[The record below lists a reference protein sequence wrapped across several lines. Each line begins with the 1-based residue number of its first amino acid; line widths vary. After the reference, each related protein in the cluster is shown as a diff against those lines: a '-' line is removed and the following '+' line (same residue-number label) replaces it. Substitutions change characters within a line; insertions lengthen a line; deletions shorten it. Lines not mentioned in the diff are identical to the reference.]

1 MCETYDLWCS
11 NTFVFTLGSKSAQ
24 FLHSPLGFQFRVFQ
38 GCFQGFYYFRVWMPL
53 KPFQE
58 DILGS
63 FLISFEVLSCLGFPY
78 IHKPRFRVKYF
89 TLELTTHQVISVQH
103 I

>member
-1 MCETYDLWCS
+1 
-11 NTFVFTLGSKSAQ
+11 
-24 FLHSPLGFQFRVFQ
+24 
-38 GCFQGFYYFRVWMPL
+38 MPL
-53 KPFQE
+53 KSFQG

-63 FLISFEVLSCLGFPY
+63 FLISFEVFSCLGFPY

>member
-1 MCETYDLWCS
+1 MPH
-11 NTFVFTLGSKSAQ
+11 KS
-24 FLHSPLGFQFRVFQ
+24 FKV
-38 GCFQGFYYFRVWMPL
+38 
-53 KPFQE
+53 

-63 FLISFEVLSCLGFPY
+63 FLISFEVFSCLGFPY

-103 I
+103 V